1 MCLVGL
7 RPEFATRFP
16 HAFSG
21 GQRQSIGIAHALIL
35 RPALVIADE
44 PVSALDMSVQA
55 QILNLLKYL
64 QQLALTYPSSLSH
77 APRREAQRPRV
88 VLEGDVAESA
98 HPPAGCSCHP
108 RCRYAVKR
116 RRAGPRTTGVRS
128 PAACHRSGFDGAAQ

>member
-1 MCLVGL
+1 MMCLVGL

-21 GQRQSIGIAHALIL
+21 GQRIGIAHALIL

-44 PVSALDMSVQA
+44 PVSALDVSVQA
-55 QILNLLKYL
+55 QILDLLKYL

-77 APRREAQRPRV
+77 APRREAQRQRI

-98 HPPAGCSCHP
+98 HPSAGCSFHP

-116 RRAGPRTTGVRS
+116 RRTGPRTTGVRS
-128 PAACHRSGFDGAAQ
+128 PAAWSPIWI